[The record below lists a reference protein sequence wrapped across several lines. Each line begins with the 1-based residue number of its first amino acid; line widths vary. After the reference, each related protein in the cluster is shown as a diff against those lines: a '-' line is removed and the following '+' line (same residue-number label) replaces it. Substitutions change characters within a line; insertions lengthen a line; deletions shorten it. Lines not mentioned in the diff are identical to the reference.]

1 MTSMN
6 QAIDVVVYGN
16 PNYLQLPLIQTK
28 TDLDDLLPS
37 IFETNCPKNFS
48 QLVKDELAI
57 LQEYQS
63 NFNTLTE
70 STQKRYVLYDK
81 DLAKVVKNSLAL
93 TTMPHEEIDLN
104 SLVDEIIEYTKPL
117 LLKIKY
123 KYNRPRPQVLANYYR
138 TSLFP
143 RISVS
148 ADTPAFPSGH
158 TFQMELIKETIGA
171 LYPQSYR
178 GLSLL
183 ADDVNEQRLYYG
195 LHYPS
200 DIDFAKLCA
209 KKILSSKAWTTKY
222 RI

>member
-1 MTSMN
+1 MN
-6 QAIDVVVYGN
+6 QTIDVVVYGN
-16 PNYLQLPLIQTK
+16 PNYVQLPLMQTK
-28 TDLDDLLPS
+28 TDLDYLLLS
-37 IFETNCPKNFS
+37 IFETNCPKNYS
-48 QLVKDELAI
+48 QSVKDELAI
-57 LQEYQS
+57 LVEYQS
-63 NFNTLTE
+63 NFNTLSD
-70 STQKRYVLYDK
+70 STQKRFALYDK
-81 DLAKVVKNSLAL
+81 DLAKVVKNSLAI

-104 SLVDEIIEYTKPL
+104 SLVDEIIDYTKPL

-138 TSLFP
+138 ASLFP
-143 RISVS
+143 KISVS

-171 LYPQSYR
+171 LYPQTYR

-195 LHYPS
+195 LHFPS

-209 KKILSSKAWTTKY
+209 QKILSSKAWTTKY

>member
-1 MTSMN
+1 MN